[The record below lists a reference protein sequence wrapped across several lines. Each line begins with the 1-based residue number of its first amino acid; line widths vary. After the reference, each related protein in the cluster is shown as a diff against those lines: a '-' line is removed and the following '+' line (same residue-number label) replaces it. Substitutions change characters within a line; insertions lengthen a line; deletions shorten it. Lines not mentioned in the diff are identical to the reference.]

1 MNFCCHDG
9 TLGIWNIRWQVLKLA
24 HRAVAVLPVRIL
36 HLPQRITAMARLSIE
51 ERIAQLEA
59 RKKTLQARLTKQ
71 ERASD
76 TRRKVLL
83 GAFLLERLGDAK
95 AAAREP
101 QFTDDLKRWIEKELS
116 GFLTRPNDRALFP
129 EWIAQEQSGAPD
141 ATTSLRGSDGANG
154 AMEEGLKE
162 EGDGAS
168 GVLAGKASPVSGS
181 PGERNEDEHAGGSL
195 QDRRQGSASG
205 SGGFSGS

>member
-1 MNFCCHDG
+1 
-9 TLGIWNIRWQVLKLA
+9 
-24 HRAVAVLPVRIL
+24 
-36 HLPQRITAMARLSIE
+36 MARLSIE

-101 QFTDDLKRWIEKELS
+101 QFTDDLKRWIEKELP

-141 ATTSLRGSDGANG
+141 ATTSLSGSDGANG

-168 GVLAGKASPVSGS
+168 GVLASDASPASGL
-181 PGERNEDEHAGGSL
+181 PGERGDGERTDGSFQDE
-195 QDRRQGSASG
+195 RQGSASS
-205 SGGFSGS
+205 SGGVIRS